1 MRHSILERGVQMNK
15 LLIGSVALAAIG
27 LGAPALAADMR
38 AAPIA
43 AAPAVYTWTGCYVGL
58 QVGNSWGRSEHDTV
72 ANSGSTNAAGV
83 FTPIPA
89 GLQIAGPFSL
99 TGFIGGAEAG
109 CNLQVGWWVF
119 GIEGDWSV
127 TNKDGQAF
135 EPDGGTLI
143 RPGNPFW
150 VSSTK
155 ERWLGTLRGRLG
167 FTVWDKSL
175 IFVSGGGAW
184 AKIDASEFLVNNNVG
199 AAFGTTFTPG
209 AAQAF
214 QQGHWQG
221 GWTIGGG
228 WEYALGYGWSI
239 KSEYL
244 YVDLGRYTTFNS
256 ILPGNILTANI
267 IGPREIRLTDH
278 IWRVGMNYAFR

>member
-27 LGAPALAADMR
+27 FGAPALAADMR

-58 QVGNSWGRSEHDTV
+58 QAGNSWGRSEHNTV
-72 ANSGSTNAAGV
+72 ANSAVTSAAGV
-83 FTPIPA
+83 VTPIPA
-89 GLQIAGPFSL
+89 GLPIVGPFNLS
-99 TGFIGGAEAG
+99 GFIGGAEAG

-127 TNKDGQAF
+127 TNKDGQAN
-135 EPDGGTLI
+135 ELADGTI
-143 RPGNPFW
+143 RPIAQPFW

-167 FTVWDKSL
+167 FTVWDKAL

-184 AKIDASEFLVNNNVG
+184 AKIDASEFLLGNG
-199 AAFGTTFTPG
+199 FTTAFAPG

-214 QQGHWQG
+214 QSSHWQG

-228 WEYALGYGWSI
+228 YEYALGYGWSI

-256 ILPGNILTANI
+256 IVPGNILTANI
-267 IGPREIRLTDH
+267 IGPREVRLNDH
-278 IWRVGMNYAFR
+278 IWRVGMNYAFGGVR